1 MLVETVPGEYRAE
14 KIIEALRD
22 KVAAGTKILLPRA
35 DIARKVLPEAL
46 KQMGANVTEVTAY
59 RTVAGNGDSA
69 RVREMLKHGEIHLVT
84 FTSSSTVHNLVKMLN
99 APNLEALLKGVTM
112 ACIGPVTAGTAR
124 DLGLKV
130 DLVAEEYT
138 IEGLMRAVLGYYGL

>member
-1 MLVETVPGEYRAE
+1 
-14 KIIEALRD
+14 
-22 KVAAGTKILLPRA
+22 
-35 DIARKVLPEAL
+35 
-46 KQMGANVTEVTAY
+46 MGANVTEVTAY